1 MKALSFQAPWR
12 LQPRLPDP
20 IFGSLLMLEKVYHK
34 AKKQLQATSY
44 KLQGKQQLCV
54 SEYFVFKTGG
64 WQLVAWQLFHET

>member
-1 MKALSFQAPWR
+1 
-12 LQPRLPDP
+12 
-20 IFGSLLMLEKVYHK
+20 MLKKVYHK

-44 KLQGKQQLCV
+44 KLQGKQQCV